1 MKAISLLLIP
11 IDIMVVSGSIENRYS
26 FEQYK
31 TNFQKNY
38 LSQQEHLYRHM
49 ISEGNFKKIH
59 EINSNPKNTWKAVIN
74 HLTDSST
81 QELIGT
87 SWL

>member
-1 MKAISLLLIP
+1 
-11 IDIMVVSGSIENRYS
+11 
-26 FEQYK
+26 
-31 TNFQKNY
+31 
-38 LSQQEHLYRHM
+38 M

-59 EINSNPKNTWKAVIN
+59 EINSNPKNTWKAVI
-74 HLTDSST
+74 HYLTDSST